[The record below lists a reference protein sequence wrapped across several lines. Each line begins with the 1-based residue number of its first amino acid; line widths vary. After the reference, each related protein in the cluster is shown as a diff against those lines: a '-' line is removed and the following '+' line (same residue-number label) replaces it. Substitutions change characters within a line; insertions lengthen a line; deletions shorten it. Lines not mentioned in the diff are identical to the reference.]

1 MKLKVIYLYATD
13 NILVVKSNIRTI
25 GIDDAAFQRK
35 NSSKTF
41 VFGVVVRGHNLVE
54 GVLRTDVEIDGMDAS
69 DKICN
74 MITESKFHNQLKAI
88 FLGSSTIGAFNIIDL
103 NLLYRKTSLPIIIVL
118 SNLPNNNDVKEA
130 LSHLPDWKNRYDI
143 LMSNPPIQKIEF
155 VNQIGRKCDAHI
167 QQIGFDDINT
177 VRNILKITTYSSA
190 IPECLRL
197 ADMIGRSFKNFII

>member
-1 MKLKVIYLYATD
+1 MKLKVIYLYAVV

-25 GIDDAAFQRK
+25 GIDDAAFQRE

-54 GVLRTDVEIDGMDAS
+54 GVLRTNVEIDGMDAS

-88 FLGSSTIGAFNIIDL
+88 ILGSSTIGAFNIIDL
-103 NLLYRKTSLPIIIVL
+103 NLLHKKTSLPIITVL
-118 SNLPNNNDVKEA
+118 SHLPSNNDVKEA
-130 LSHLPDWKNRYDI
+130 LSHLPDWEHRYDI
-143 LMSNPPIQKIEF
+143 LNSNPRIQEIEF
-155 VNQIGRKCDAHI
+155 VNQIRRKCNVYI
-167 QQIGFDDINT
+167 QQIGFEKISI
-177 VRNILKITTYSSA
+177 VKNILHITSYSSA
-190 IPECLRL
+190 VPECLRL